1 MTVHASAEQQVARPD
16 AQKDDPASQSATQN
30 MAPQQ
35 QEESLAQQESS
46 TQGQH
51 REQQPGDTAAQIV
64 DTAEQAVDT
73 AEEVV
78 DTAERVIVTTALVA
92 GGVLLVAAGLVA
104 AGFMRSPIEQAL
116 RRLVDRIEVV
126 ELPLALPLTIAEIIR
141 ETRANSR
148 IMAEMRAGQPAA

>member
-1 MTVHASAEQQVARPD
+1 MARPD
-16 AQKDDPASQSATQN
+16 AQQDAPASQSATQN

-35 QEESLAQQESS
+35 QGESVARRQSPA
-46 TQGQH
+46 QGQH
-51 REQQPGDTAAQIV
+51 REQQPGDTAAQVV

-73 AEEVV
+73 AAQVV
-78 DTAERVIVTTALVA
+78 DTAGRVIGTTALVA
-92 GGVLLVAAGLVA
+92 GGVLLVAAGLFA

-116 RRLVDRIEVV
+116 RRLVDRIEVI